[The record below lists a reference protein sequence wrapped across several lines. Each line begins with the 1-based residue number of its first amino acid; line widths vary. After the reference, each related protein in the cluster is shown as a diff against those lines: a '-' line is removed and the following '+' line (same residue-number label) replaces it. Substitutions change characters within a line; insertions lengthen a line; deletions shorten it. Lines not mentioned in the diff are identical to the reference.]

1 MRSAVRIT
9 WSLFFFCVGDALA
22 QPLTVRG
29 YVTDAQTGEALIGA
43 HVYETRQR
51 AGTITNAYGFFSL
64 TLPVDTAFIQVSYL
78 GYRRETLVLQAPLTR
93 TRTIELTPSTV
104 GLDSL
109 NVVASRLE
117 ERLEERVQMSKVDVS
132 MADVQ
137 TLPALLGEADVLKTL
152 QLMPGVQSGAEGS
165 SGLYVRGGSPDQTLV
180 LLDDAT
186 VYNVSHLFGFLS
198 TFNTDALNNVE
209 LFKGGFPA
217 RYGGR
222 LSSVL
227 DLRMREGNRKEFEG
241 RGAVGLVASSLT
253 VEGPIRKEK
262 SSFIVSTRR
271 TYLDLI
277 TRPFQTLRNGE
288 ENSVTGYYFYDVNAK
303 SNATL
308 SEKDR
313 VFVSLYAGN
322 DRLYS
327 FFDDKEVGY
336 PDKTHF
342 GWRNVTATLR
352 WNRILTPRM
361 FANAMLLFSRFR
373 YEARDR
379 YASQLLI
386 DDRTARESFES
397 RFSSGIQDWSAKI
410 DIDYLPHRAHYV
422 RFGGVTMH
430 HRFTPGAQL
439 YREKNSLE
447 TVPDT
452 TIARKDEKFAVEWF
466 AYAEDAIDLTRRL
479 KVNAGVHVSGFHVD
493 DRVYASVQPRLA
505 TSFLLPGQW
514 ALKASYASMR
524 QYIHLLSNS
533 GIGLPTDLWLP
544 STARV
549 RPQRSWQGAVGLA
562 RTLGPNAYDV
572 SVEGYYKS
580 MDGVTEFAEGSNFV
594 GLNRDWENRI
604 VSGRGWS
611 YGAEMFVRKK
621 KGRTRGWIGY
631 TLSWTKR
638 RIAALNQGRAF
649 PYRYDRRHDL
659 SIAIMRKLKRR
670 TVSATWVYG
679 TGNAVTLP
687 VAQYSENG
695 EIVNVYNRRNGYRMA
710 AYHRLDVSVHT
721 PRRDGKDQL
730 TFSIYNLYSRRN
742 PFFLFVKDSSSF
754 HPQVGFF
761 DQVRTV
767 RQVSLFPII
776 PSISYRFTF

>member
-1 MRSAVRIT
+1 MRSAVWIT

-29 YVTDAQTGEALIGA
+29 YVTDAQTGEVLIGA

-51 AGTITNAYGFFSL
+51 TGTITNAYGFFSL

-78 GYRRETLVLQAPLTR
+78 GYQRKTLVVQAPMER
-93 TRTIELTPSTV
+93 IQTIELTPSTV

-152 QLMPGVQSGAEGS
+152 QLMPGVQSGAEGA
-165 SGLYVRGGSPDQTLV
+165 SGLYVRGGSPDQNLI

-262 SSFIVSTRR
+262 SSFIVSARR

-277 TRPFQTLRNGE
+277 TRPFQALRKGE
-288 ENSVTGYYFYDVNAK
+288 EDSIIGYYFYDVNAK
-303 SNATL
+303 SNVIL

-327 FFDDKEVGY
+327 FFDDKKAGY
-336 PDKTHF
+336 SDKTHF
-342 GWRNVTATLR
+342 GWRNVTSTLR

-373 YEARDR
+373 YEARYRD
-379 YASQLLI
+379 ATKLLI
-386 DDRTARESFES
+386 DNQTVRESFES

-410 DIDYLPHRAHYV
+410 DIDYLPHRAHYI
-422 RFGGVTMH
+422 RLGGVIAH

-447 TVPDT
+447 AVRDT

-466 AYAEDAIDLTRRL
+466 AYAEDAVDVTRWL

-493 DRVYASVQPRLA
+493 ERVYVSVQPRLA
-505 TSFLLPGQW
+505 TSFLLPRQW
-514 ALKASYASMR
+514 ALKASYASMQ

-549 RPQRSWQGAVGLA
+549 RPQRSWQGAAGLA
-562 RTLGPNAYDV
+562 CTLGPNAYDV

-580 MDGVTEFAEGSNFV
+580 MDGVTEFAEGGNFV

-611 YGAEMFVRKK
+611 YGAEIFVRKK
-621 KGRTRGWIGY
+621 KGRTRGWVGY

-659 SIAIMRKLKRR
+659 SVALMRKLKRR
-670 TVSATWVYG
+670 TFSATWVYG

-695 EIVNVYNRRNGYRMA
+695 TLVNVYDRRNRYRMA
-710 AYHRLDVSVHT
+710 AYHRLDISVHS
-721 PRRDGKDQL
+721 PRREGKDQL

-742 PFFLFVKDSSSF
+742 PFYLFVKDSSSF
-754 HPQVGFF
+754 HPRVGFF

-776 PSISYRFTF
+776 PSVSYRFTF